1 MIYTYLNTNIKYMYI
16 NSIYYLLY
24 YIYFK
29 DIYIIFYWLINK

>member
-24 YIYFK
+24 YTYFK
-29 DIYIIFYWLINK
+29 DIYIYYFLLINK